1 MRNAQKSSFS
11 GDSGGMEKKS
21 HKVVPKHAGKVAG
34 VGNVGAGK
42 CNQ

>member
-1 MRNAQKSSFS
+1 MPQNHLSAVVQGWR
-11 GDSGGMEKKS
+11 EKKS

>member
-1 MRNAQKSSFS
+1 MQCEMPQNHLL
-11 GDSGGMEKKS
+11 GGLEKKS